1 MQLRKCVLIKFK
13 MISTFFL
20 LQTWNPKS
28 KSELYAHSAA
38 ELMKLAKTSVEEF
51 FQIPIG
57 ITDEL
62 VQELADGLESL
73 IRDYIVFVASCG
85 KYC

>member
-1 MQLRKCVLIKFK
+1 M
-13 MISTFFL
+13 
-20 LQTWNPKS
+20 KS
-28 KSELYAHSAA
+28 
-38 ELMKLAKTSVEEF
+38 AKTTVDDF

-73 IRDYIVFVASCG
+73 IEEYVMFVAACG
-85 KYC
+85 KYCKSKKLM